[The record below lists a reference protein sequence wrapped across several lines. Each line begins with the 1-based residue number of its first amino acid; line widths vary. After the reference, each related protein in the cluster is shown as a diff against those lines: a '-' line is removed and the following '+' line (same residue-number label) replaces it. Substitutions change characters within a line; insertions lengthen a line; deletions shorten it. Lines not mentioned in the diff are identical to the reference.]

1 MQLDEFQTYE
11 KISKREQR
19 LKSKQVKKMS
29 QERLEKMADNRKE
42 ADNERTYR
50 CRV

>member
-1 MQLDEFQTYE
+1 MQPDEFHTYE

-19 LKSKQVKKMS
+19 LKSKQVKKMT
-29 QERLEKMADNRKE
+29 QERLEKIADNCKE